1 MDRAEVQQAI
11 NQALFDNGELFD
23 TQYLSVF
30 PLYRRSRALSVKH
43 RSKLLQ
49 LGRGD
54 LHWAARAEA
63 LLTLMLL
70 PLEEQHFRQLRKLY
84 FRESSPYVKKVI
96 LALFLKASRK
106 IKQPV
111 FEETITEPE
120 EETNRF
126 RKFLWS
132 LGHSAEICK
141 PTLKTIGKN

>member
-23 TQYLSVF
+23 TQYLSLF

-96 LALFLKASRK
+96 LALFLKAPRK